1 MSIYKETR
9 PDIWTVMNSNYSN
22 INKVSKTIH
31 YEDKKYSNITTI
43 CGIARIIHIKTEFNV
58 TTNKELVT
66 CKKCLKIM
74 NNNKNK
80 I

>member
-1 MSIYKETR
+1 
-9 PDIWTVMNSNYSN
+9 
-22 INKVSKTIH
+22 
-31 YEDKKYSNITTI
+31 
-43 CGIARIIHIKTEFNV
+43 V

-80 I
+80 IWKFL